1 MFYIYSCTLMV
12 LQCRQTMSYLNSLIS
27 LFHCIKNKTVI
38 LNEIFLRDQFA
49 ISQLT
54 QKYLI

>member
-1 MFYIYSCTLMV
+1 MV